1 MEKRTLLAVVLSI
14 ITISGFYLIQYTFF
28 PPKTITEPQSQTV
41 VEQTPE
47 SIPADAVRPV
57 QDGGPAG
64 SPLPVYAMP
73 EFTLDST
80 PASGAESFPQT
91 EQFTVI
97 ETPLIIARLTNAG
110 GDITGFKLKEHSDG
124 ADYVDMILD
133 GTSEAHAFTIAFGGR
148 DSVPVNSFFNSRR
161 ISDMAIEYYRDF
173 SVNGGV
179 FRLTKRY
186 TFDPDEYMFQLE
198 VSIDGG
204 YSVPSLNF
212 ASAGEAPA
220 AYTLAFGP
228 QIGPSFNKLDG
239 NYDYRRYMT
248 FINGKLKEE
257 KANANQAIVVSSRV
271 SWAAIA
277 GKYFAF
283 IAVPDATAYEFAFS
297 SRPAEP
303 GIETASR
310 LFITRPPLSASRGT
324 DTFRFYLGPKTQ
336 KALAIYDNGA
346 NDFGYTDLRLEQAAN
361 AGGFWGILN
370 PLETLLKWLLNL
382 FYHLIPNYGVAII
395 LVTMLVRMV
404 MFPLT
409 KKGSEATLRM
419 QTMSPKIK
427 EIQAKYK
434 DNPQKM
440 NVELAGLY
448 KKEGYSPL
456 SGCLPMLI
464 QLPIFLAMYNLFNN
478 HFELRGAMF
487 IPGWIPDLSVPETVW
502 NFAPFKIPILG
513 WSDLRLLPF
522 IYVGSQ
528 LLYGKVTQTPDQAN
542 NSQMKMMLYAMP
554 LIFFF
559 ILYNVPSGLLVYWI
573 MSNVLTMLQQLVI
586 NKIMA
591 GKKAALAAA
600 QPEKKV
606 IVPPKKKKKR

>member
-1 MEKRTLLAVVLSI
+1 MEKRTILAVVLSI
-14 ITISGFYLIQYTFF
+14 VVISGFYIIQYTFF
-28 PPKTITEPQSQTV
+28 PPKTN
-41 VEQTPE
+41 VEREAPVSAVENTIPVESTP
-47 SIPADAVRPV
+47 VPV
-57 QDGGPAG
+57 QNGGPVAG
-64 SPLPVYAMP
+64 PATP
-73 EFTLDST
+73 ST
-80 PASGAESFPQT
+80 PTLTDNTAGEYFPQV

-97 ETPLIIARLTNAG
+97 ETPLIIVELTNAG
-110 GDITGFKLKEHSDG
+110 GDITSFKLKEHGDG
-124 ADYVDMILD
+124 ADYVDMILS
-133 GTSEAHAFTIAFGGR
+133 GNREAHAFTVAFGSK
-148 DSVPVNSFFNSRR
+148 DAEPVRSFFNIRR
-161 ISDMAIEYYRDF
+161 ISDMVIEYYRDF
-173 SVNGGV
+173 AINDGV

-186 TFDPDEYMFQLE
+186 TFDPDEYMFQLD
-198 VSIDGG
+198 VTLDGG
-204 YSVPSLNF
+204 YSIPSLSF
-212 ASAGEAPA
+212 ASNGEAPA

-228 QIGPSFNKLDG
+228 QIGPRFDKLDG
-239 NYDYRRYMT
+239 NYDYRRYIT
-248 FINGKLKEE
+248 FANGKQKDE
-257 KANANQAIVVSSRV
+257 KSSANQDTIVSGRV
-271 SWAAIA
+271 SWAAIT

-283 IAVPDATAYEFAFS
+283 IAVPDATAYELIFS
-297 SRPAEP
+297 SRPPEP
-303 GIETASR
+303 GLETASR
-310 LFITRPPLSASRGT
+310 FFIVRPPLSASRCT

-336 KALAIYDNGA
+336 KALAIYDNGD
-346 NDFGYTDLRLEQAAN
+346 NDFGYTGLRLEQAAN

-370 PLETLLKWLLNL
+370 PLEALLKWLLNL
-382 FYHLIPNYGVAII
+382 FYNLIPNYGVAII
-395 LVTMLVRMV
+395 LVTLLVKIIL
-404 MFPLT
+404 FPLT
-409 KKGSEATLRM
+409 KKGSEGTLRM
-419 QTMSPKIK
+419 QTMAPKIK

-487 IPGWIPDLSVPETVW
+487 IPGWIPDLAVPETIF

-528 LLYGKVTQTPDQAN
+528 LLYSKVTQTPDQAN
-542 NSQMKMMLYAMP
+542 NAQMKMMLYVMP
-554 LIFFF
+554 LVFFF

-573 MSNVLTMLQQLVI
+573 MSNILTMIQQLTI
-586 NKIMA
+586 NKLMA

-606 IVPPKKKKKR
+606 IVPPKKKKWR